1 MQVWITKKLF
11 TFHNTFFEDK
21 NDTSVFTLLKWGLT
35 QITKIYAEKN
45 VKVDNVTTSLH
56 RVFIQTLYKKV
67 QNSRICR
74 AFGYIK
80 LDLGT
85 T

>member
-1 MQVWITKKLF
+1 MKKYASLNNNNKKLF

-45 VKVDNVTTSLH
+45 VDNVNTSLH
-56 RVFIQTLYKKV
+56 RSFIQTLYKKV
-67 QNSRICR
+67 
-74 AFGYIK
+74 
-80 LDLGT
+80 
-85 T
+85 